1 MEQIYKYPRTRHI
14 EGSRIQPGDE
24 DLDSV
29 PFAQIAGRHVVVEEK
44 MDGANCALSFSAA
57 GQLRL
62 QSRGHY
68 LAGGPREKHFTRL
81 KQWAAANATELRD
94 RLADR
99 YILYGEW
106 LYAKHT
112 IFYDALPNY
121 LMEFDIL
128 DMHNGTFCDTP
139 CRIELLSGLP
149 LPQVKV
155 LFSGTL
161 RRLTELTELIGPSHF
176 IRRGQLERLRAQCLR
191 FGVDAERALRET
203 DRTGLMEG
211 LYIKVEEGGIV
222 TERYKFVRADFL
234 AAVFQAEGHWLH
246 RPIVPNLLQDGVD
259 RFEANP

>member
-1 MEQIYKYPRTRHI
+1 MEQIYKYPRTCHI
-14 EGSRIQPGDE
+14 EGSRIQSGDE
-24 DLDSV
+24 DLDSM

-44 MDGANCALSFSAA
+44 MDGANCAISFSAT

-68 LAGGPREKHFTRL
+68 LTGGPREKHFALL
-81 KQWAAANATELRD
+81 KQWAAANASALRD
-94 RLADR
+94 RLEDR

-128 DMHNGTFCDTP
+128 DTRDGTFCDTP
-139 CRIELLSGLP
+139 SRAALVAGLA

-161 RRLTELTELIGPSHF
+161 RRLTELTDLIGPSHF
-176 IRRGQLERLRAQCLR
+176 IRQGQLERLRDQCLR
-191 FGVDAERALRET
+191 FGVDAERVTKET

-222 TERYKFVRADFL
+222 AERYKFVRADFL
-234 AAVFQAEGHWLH
+234 TVVVQAEGHWLH